1 MPFYVYKDESTGEKV
16 ELMMTIAEMM
26 RRQRKDGT
34 ILHEGRRLM
43 RDVVS
48 EHRGTSSCP
57 GNWPLLS
64 DAAGVHPSQC
74 KDAWNQSVSM
84 GVPTRFHPDT
94 GQAIFESRSHRRAFL
109 RAKGMY
115 DRSGG
120 YGD

>member
-1 MPFYVYKDESTGEKV
+1 MPFYVYVDDETGTKV
-16 ELMMTIAEMM
+16 ELMMTVSEMM

-34 ILHEGRRLM
+34 ILHEGRRM
-43 RDVVS
+43 RRSIAS
-48 EHRGTSSCP
+48 EHGSNDGCP

-64 DAAGVHPSQC
+64 DAAGVHPTQC
-74 KDAWNQSVSM
+74 GAAYRESVSL